1 MCAVDIAKA
10 SGKVCVRVPH
20 STPGGRRVSRV
31 WDVPATFTSVTELA
45 AELVAERIERVT
57 VESTSDYWR
66 IWFYLLEA
74 AGLRVQLVNAR
85 DVKNVPGRPKT
96 DKLDAVWLAKLT
108 EKGMLRPSFV
118 PPAEIRQLRDY
129 TRLRIDLTRER
140 TRYWQRLEKLLE
152 DALIKVSSVASTLTA
167 MSVRDM
173 LEALIAGER
182 DPHRLAGL
190 ARGKMRSKHA
200 ALVQALTGRFDTHH
214 GAIARVLLNQIDALN
229 AEIAGLDGQIEDQL
243 AGIVAAEPEPATAE
257 PQVSGAATTG
267 SQAVQ
272 RLCEVTGIGVLTA
285 QVIVAE
291 IGIDMT
297 RFPTAAHLVSW
308 AKLSPRTVQSGAVVQ
323 GGRTGKGN
331 PYLKGALGEAAA
343 VAARTDSFL
352 GERYRR
358 LVKRR
363 GKLKA
368 LVATARSL
376 LVIVWNLLADPRSR
390 YRDLGPDHY
399 AGRTDTQRRVRNHL
413 SQLAALGYRVT
424 VEPAA

>member
-1 MCAVDIAKA
+1 M
-10 SGKVCVRVPH
+10 
-20 STPGGRRVSRV
+20 SRV

-57 VESTSDYWR
+57 VESTS
-66 IWFYLLEA
+66 
-74 AGLRVQLVNAR
+74 
-85 DVKNVPGRPKT
+85 
-96 DKLDAVWLAKLT
+96 
-108 EKGMLRPSFV
+108 V

-129 TRLRIDLTRER
+129 TRLLIDLTRER

-167 MSVRDM
+167 MSLRDM

-200 ALVQALTGRFDTHH
+200 ALVHALTGRFDTHH

-291 IGIDMT
+291 IGVDMT
-297 RFPTAAHLVSW
+297 EP
-308 AKLSPRTVQSGAVVQ
+308 
-323 GGRTGKGN
+323 
-331 PYLKGALGEAAA
+331 
-343 VAARTDSFL
+343 
-352 GERYRR
+352 
-358 LVKRR
+358 
-363 GKLKA
+363 
-368 LVATARSL
+368 
-376 LVIVWNLLADPRSR
+376 
-390 YRDLGPDHY
+390 
-399 AGRTDTQRRVRNHL
+399 
-413 SQLAALGYRVT
+413 VT
-424 VEPAA
+424 NFV